1 MDCIVSTKEEL
12 KAAVEAKIEEIII
25 EKDLALQLKKTKK
38 VANMSAVALAALVA
52 SVTLAPATGGL
63 TLGAA
68 ASAAALSG
76 FEIATIIFVSLLGV
90 GAVLAI
96 WKDYDEIE
104 MDHGRIKIK
113 RKSGKSDQNDPDE
126 TPDTGSNA

>member
-1 MDCIVSTKEEL
+1 
-12 KAAVEAKIEEIII
+12 
-25 EKDLALQLKKTKK
+25 
-38 VANMSAVALAALVA
+38 MSAVALAALFA
-52 SVTLAPATGGL
+52 SVTLAHATGGL
-63 TLGAA
+63 TLGVA
-68 ASAAALSG
+68 ASAATLSG